1 MDAFNEFINDTRVK
15 ELIRKGGRYAWTNKQ
30 ANAIMSK
37 LDRVLVSFDWDLKYP
52 FTTCESLTRVGSDH
66 CPIVVDTEDKRM
78 EQPYLFRFEMA
89 WLTQAGFKE
98 LLRERWP
105 YREQLGVQDY
115 WKKVKQTVRQ
125 FCKGG
130 I

>member
-1 MDAFNEFINDTRVK
+1 
-15 ELIRKGGRYAWTNKQ
+15 
-30 ANAIMSK
+30 
-37 LDRVLVSFDWDLKYP
+37 
-52 FTTCESLTRVGSDH
+52 
-66 CPIVVDTEDKRM
+66 VVDTEDKRM